1 MVMLYTNSYNL
12 FPISIKCSGYCYTKY
27 CSNHF
32 KYHLIYIYQLYFI
45 YCLYLFII
53 FIYYIY
59 TYIYIK
65 MESGLTMLVHSA
77 VIGVILYVIMVYVLK
92 QRRIVAEN
100 RSIVLAAI
108 VLIYMVM
115 FGHGMP
121 NKVNSD
127 LF

>member
-1 MVMLYTNSYNL
+1 
-12 FPISIKCSGYCYTKY
+12 
-27 CSNHF
+27 
-32 KYHLIYIYQLYFI
+32 
-45 YCLYLFII
+45 
-53 FIYYIY
+53 
-59 TYIYIK
+59 
-65 MESGLTMLVHSA
+65 MESGLTMLLHSA

-92 QRRIVAEN
+92 QRQVVAEN